1 MSDIEDFKKR
11 IRESIIGGMAQTYGG
26 AGAVREKTD
35 VKVDQLAGAVQM
47 AGPQKVGDAIA
58 KMDPNTFN
66 EFATK
71 IDAAGLAT
79 LTGLFAQTAGAAAP
93 TDPAAG
99 ADPAAPPADPAAAGG
114 APAPAAPAAPAEP
127 ELTDL

>member
-1 MSDIEDFKKR
+1 MSDIDDFKKR
-11 IRESIIGGMAQTYGG
+11 IRESIIGGMTQTYGG
-26 AGAVREKTD
+26 VGAVHEKTD

-58 KMDPNTFN
+58 KMDPATFN

-79 LTGLFAQTAGAAAP
+79 LTGLFAQTASAAAP
-93 TDPAAG
+93 AADPSAG
-99 ADPAAPPADPAAAGG
+99 QPATAPAAPVT
-114 APAPAAPAAPAEP
+114 APAAPAEP